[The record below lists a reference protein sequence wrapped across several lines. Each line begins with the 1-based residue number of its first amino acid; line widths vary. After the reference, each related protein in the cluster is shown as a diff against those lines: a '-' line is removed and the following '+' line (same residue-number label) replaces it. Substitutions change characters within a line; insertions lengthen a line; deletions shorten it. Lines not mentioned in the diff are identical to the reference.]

1 MAKKNREQRRHE
13 KFGGGRTDEAGV
25 WPTSRPNPVF
35 DELAESGEAATSAP
49 EEDEPA
55 KAAPAPKKKPA
66 AKTSSKGTGTAGST
80 SKGPSPKR

>member
-35 DELAESGEAATSAP
+35 DELADSGEAAASAH
-49 EEDEPA
+49 EEKEPA
-55 KAAPAPKKKPA
+55 KAAPVPKKKPA
-66 AKTSSKGTGTAGST
+66 AKTSSKRTGAAEST
-80 SKGPSPKR
+80 SKGTSPKG